1 MRVNGKLVA
10 VRHPSKRRF
19 DLWVS
24 IPGHDS
30 TIRVTATAKRGRQSH
45 RSVSHVFGLPRA
57 AQAARHARPPRSEDS
72 PTASCRS
79 SARFPAQSAVYVRD
93 LTTGAGAAW
102 NARAEF
108 PAASTLKLA
117 IAVET
122 LRSLHGKPAPGS
134 YADSLLH
141 RALIYSDNG
150 AANDL
155 EVLYAGSTS
164 GGSVR
169 VNALMRSLG
178 LVDTEMYGGYE
189 RGTASVPIPARVD
202 EQPYYGIGKH
212 TSAYDLAQLFGF
224 VHLATAGKGPLAKRY
239 GSAFTPSDARYLLYL
254 LAHSADHGKLDR
266 FVAGHGAW
274 VMHKAGWITSA
285 RHDAGLVY
293 WHGGVFAVAVMTYGA
308 ASARPPTSSPAVSP
322 TGRCAR
328 KQAAGRLRR

>member
-1 MRVNGKLVA
+1 M
-10 VRHPSKRRF
+10 
-19 DLWVS
+19 
-24 IPGHDS
+24 
-30 TIRVTATAKRGRQSH
+30 
-45 RSVSHVFGLPRA
+45 
-57 AQAARHARPPRSEDS
+57 
-72 PTASCRS
+72 
-79 SARFPAQSAVYVRD
+79 
-93 LTTGAGAAW
+93 TGAGAAW

-155 EVLYAGSTS
+155 EVLYAGSTH
-164 GGSVR
+164 GGSAG
-169 VNALMRSLG
+169 VNALMRQPRPPRHGDVRRLRARARRQRSH
-178 LVDTEMYGGYE
+178 E
-189 RGTASVPIPARVD
+189 RVD

-254 LAHSADHGKLDR
+254 
-266 FVAGHGAW
+266 
-274 VMHKAGWITSA
+274 
-285 RHDAGLVY
+285 
-293 WHGGVFAVAVMTYGA
+293 
-308 ASARPPTSSPAVSP
+308 ARPLGRPRQARPLRRRSRRLGPAQ
-322 TGRCAR
+322 GRLDHERAAR
-328 KQAAGRLRR
+328 RRARLLARRRVRGQRDDVRLRRRHGLRRPGGPRRATDARPAVNATSTYGRRPELSGSASTSIASSRAVAATARSAVAIESPAPAAASKKQSAIETARSFRS